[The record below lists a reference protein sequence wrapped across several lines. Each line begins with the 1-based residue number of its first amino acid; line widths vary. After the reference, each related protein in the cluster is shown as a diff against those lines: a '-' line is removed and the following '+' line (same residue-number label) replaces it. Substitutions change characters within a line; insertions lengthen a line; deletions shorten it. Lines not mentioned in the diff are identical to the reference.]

1 MTQRPLARRV
11 AAVVAAAFL
20 PWSTSI
26 AADDKVDASPL
37 PFTVERA
44 FPNIDIKRPIL
55 LTHAGDGTNRVFV
68 PSQYGVI
75 YVFPNR
81 DDVET
86 PQVFLNISQRVT
98 YKDSENEEGF
108 LGLAFHPKYKANG
121 QFFAYYVTTT
131 QPHTIVVSRF
141 RVSKD
146 NPNRADPD
154 FEEELLRVPQPFW
167 NHKGGTIVFG
177 PDGYLYIALG
187 DGGDANDPFE
197 NGQNL
202 KTLLAKV
209 LRIDVDRQDAGLKYA
224 IPKDNPFAG
233 RQDAR
238 GEIWA
243 YGLRNL
249 WRMSFDRQTGTLWAG
264 DVGQNLWEEI
274 DLIVKGGNYGWNVRE
289 AMHPFGN
296 KGTGPRADL
305 IDPIWE
311 YHHDIGKS
319 ITAGHVYRGKKVPE
333 LQGAYLYGDYVT
345 AKIWAL
351 RYDEKQKK
359 VTHNR
364 PIEGNILPIMSFGED
379 EPGEVYFTRPE
390 GAIMR
395 FKKRS

>member
-1 MTQRPLARRV
+1 VSAAPLA
-11 AAVVAAAFL
+11 
-20 PWSTSI
+20 
-26 AADDKVDASPL
+26 AADKVATAPL
-37 PFTVERA
+37 AVTIERA
-44 FPNIDIKRPIL
+44 FPNVNIQRPIL

-81 DDVET
+81 DDVQK
-86 PQVFLNISQRVT
+86 PQVFLDISKRVT
-98 YKDSENEEGF
+98 YKDSENEEGC
-108 LGLAFHPKYKANG
+108 LGLAFHPKYKENG
-121 QFFAYYVTTT
+121 QFFAYYVTAT
-131 QPHTIVVSRF
+131 QAHTIVVSRF

-146 NPNRADPD
+146 NPNRADPS

-202 KTLLAKV
+202 RTLLGKV
-209 LRIDVDRQDAGLKYA
+209 LRIDVDRRDEGLKYA
-224 IPKDNPFAG
+224 IPRDNPFAG
-233 RQDAR
+233 RKDAR

-243 YGLRNL
+243 YGLRNI
-249 WRMSFDRQTGTLWAG
+249 WRMSFDRRTGTLWAG

-274 DLIVKGGNYGWNVRE
+274 DLIVKGCNYGWNIRE
-289 AMHPFGN
+289 AMHPFGR
-296 KGTGPRADL
+296 KGVGPRPDL
-305 IDPIWE
+305 SDPIWE
-311 YHHDIGKS
+311 YHHDVGKS
-319 ITAGHVYRGKKVPE
+319 ITGGHVYRGTKVPQ

-345 AKIWAL
+345 ARIWAL
-351 RYDEKQKK
+351 RYDEKAKK
-359 VTHNR
+359 VTHNQ

-379 EPGEVYFTRPE
+379 EEAEVYFTRPE

-395 FKKRS
+395 FKAK